1 LQEVSAYTTHAKHG
15 GDDMNM
21 ANKLGVDCPC
31 GFSFMTPHG
40 QDDAVAVVQLHVDRV
55 HKKDFPNGLS
65 RADALKEIKEV

>member
-1 LQEVSAYTTHAKHG
+1 LQEVSVYTTHAKHG
-15 GDDMNM
+15 GGDMNM
-21 ANKLGVDCPC
+21 ANKLSMECPC